1 GRFRASRLELQ
12 CAGDCGDHAPGTPV
26 RLYLR
31 PEDRAV
37 EGALDGAANR
47 VHGLVT
53 KVEFLGGSC
62 LAEMSIDE
70 LDGLPLHLYFSLSQ
84 LQDLGVRVG
93 AQLEVALRSDR
104 IRVFGAREAAR

>member
-1 GRFRASRLELQ
+1 
-12 CAGDCGDHAPGTPV
+12 V

-37 EGALDGAANR
+37 DGALDGAPNR

-70 LDGLPLHLYFSLSQ
+70 LEGLPLHLYFSLNQ
-84 LQDLGVRVG
+84 LHDLGVRVG

-104 IRVFGAREAAR
+104 IRVFGAKGAAQ